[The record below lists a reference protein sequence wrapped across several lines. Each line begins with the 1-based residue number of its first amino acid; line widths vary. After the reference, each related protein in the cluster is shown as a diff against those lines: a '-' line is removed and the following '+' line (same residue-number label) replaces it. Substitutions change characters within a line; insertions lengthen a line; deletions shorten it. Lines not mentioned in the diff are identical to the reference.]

1 MVEKSEL
8 KCGTDT
14 LIYAVQE
21 QALRTNSVKPMINK
35 TQASSFCRTYQEK
48 TESVTHIV
56 NACANLAKNKY
67 RKRHDKVAKKII
79 SFSIRSTAL
88 SVMQLVQPY
97 IRSCTGK

>member
-14 LIYAVQE
+14 LVYAVQE
-21 QALRTNSVKPMINK
+21 QALRTNSVKAMINK

-56 NACANLAKNKY
+56 NACANLAKSKY
-67 RKRHDKVAKKII
+67 RKRHDKVAKKNN
-79 SFSIRSTAL
+79 SFLYKKYSFECNAAGTTIYQKL
-88 SVMQLVQPY
+88 H
-97 IRSCTGK
+97 